1 MTTSKADHALIE
13 KELDDLIPTL
23 SLKEKV
29 AMMSGKD
36 FYKYYF
42 TIDNRQFGVRAY
54 NAGGGCEQL
63 DLAPLSYA
71 DGPRGV
77 RMPDGTT
84 CFPVS
89 MARGAS
95 WDVDLERRIGVAM
108 GVEARALGLTLL
120 SNVCINLLRHP
131 AWGRSQE
138 TYSEDPYHLGEM
150 GAALAEGT
158 QSQNVMATVK
168 HFALNSIENARFKVD
183 VTVNERVL
191 REVYLPHFKRVVDAG
206 CATVM
211 SAYNQVNG
219 HYCAH
224 NEHLLRD
231 ILKREW
237 GFEGFVHSDWV
248 KGVYGADAAEAGLDI
263 ENPEPTFFGEDLVY
277 AVKSGET
284 DESVVDEAVRR
295 ILRMQLRFSRA
306 TDPQSYSKNDIGC
319 SAHAELAQEA
329 AEKSMVLLKNDD
341 ALPLARDGSRIA
353 VLGKLADKINL
364 GDHGSSNVTPPYAI
378 TPFAGIEK
386 HVAKDVDLQS
396 DFTGDPA
403 SSATLAANSDVAIVV
418 VGYTYFDEGE
428 FIPGDVA
435 LEEVKNEEE
444 AHRGGDRNSLR
455 LPPADVELIRSVAE
469 TETKMIVCVMGGGAI
484 MMDEWS
490 ELADAILMI
499 WYPGMEGGTALARI
513 LFGDVSPSGKLPFAI
528 PADESDL
535 PFFDKHADDISYGMY
550 HGYTLFDRNDI
561 TPALPFGFGL
571 SYTKFTYGEPSI
583 ERTGEQVHIR
593 VEITN
598 SGAMT
603 GAEIAQLYVG
613 FENSKID
620 RPKKLLRGFE
630 RLELA
635 PGESAI
641 AAFTLDR
648 TAFTHYDEETN
659 NWRLDPVPFDIFVG
673 SSSTALTSC
682 PAQLIWPE

>member
-1 MTTSKADHALIE
+1 MTTSSADHALIE

-42 TIDNRQFGVRAY
+42 TVDNRQFGVRPY
-54 NAGGGCEQL
+54 NAGGGCDRIGL
-63 DLAPLSYA
+63 PPLSYA

-77 RMPDGTT
+77 RLPNGTT

-95 WDVDLERRIGVAM
+95 WDVELERRIGVAM

-138 TYSEDPYHLGEM
+138 TYGEDPYHLGEM
-150 GAALAEGT
+150 GAALIEGT
-158 QSQNVMATVK
+158 QSQNVMATTK
-168 HFALNSIENARFKVD
+168 HLAANSIENARFKVD
-183 VTVNERVL
+183 VTVSERVL
-191 REVYLPHFKRVVDAG
+191 REVYLPHFKRAVDAG

-224 NEHLLRD
+224 NKQLLRD
-231 ILKREW
+231 ILKDEW

-248 KGVYGADAAEAGLDI
+248 KGVYGADAAESGLDI
-263 ENPEPTFFGEDLVY
+263 ENPEPTFFGEDLIY

-284 DESVVDEAVRR
+284 KEAVVDEAVRR

-306 TDPQSYSKNDIGC
+306 ADPRTYSESDIGC
-319 SAHAELAQEA
+319 AAHTELALEA

-341 ALPLARDGSRIA
+341 ALPLAKDKARIA
-353 VLGKLADKINL
+353 VLGKLADRVNL

-378 TPFAGIEK
+378 TPLAGIEK
-386 HVAKDVDLQS
+386 HAAELVKLQS
-396 DFTGDPA
+396 DTSGDPSA
-403 SSATLAANSDVAIVV
+403 SAEIAANNDLAIVV

-435 LEEVKNEEE
+435 LEEVEDEEE

-455 LPPADVELIRSVAE
+455 LPGPDVDLIKSVAA
-469 TETKMIVCVMGGGAI
+469 TGTKMIVCVMGGGAI
-484 MMDEWS
+484 MMDEWFD
-490 ELADAILMI
+490 LADAVLMI

-513 LFGDVSPSGKLPFAI
+513 LFGDVCPSGKLPFSI
-528 PADESDL
+528 PPTRVICLISTNTPMILRTECITATPYLTGTVL
-535 PFFDKHADDISYGMY
+535 PPRCHMVLAC
-550 HGYTLFDRNDI
+550 L
-561 TPALPFGFGL
+561 
-571 SYTKFTYGEPSI
+571 
-583 ERTGEQVHIR
+583 IR
-593 VEITN
+593 
-598 SGAMT
+598 
-603 GAEIAQLYVG
+603 
-613 FENSKID
+613 
-620 RPKKLLRGFE
+620 
-630 RLELA
+630 
-635 PGESAI
+635 
-641 AAFTLDR
+641 
-648 TAFTHYDEETN
+648 
-659 NWRLDPVPFDIFVG
+659 
-673 SSSTALTSC
+673 SSTMANLYSKSSAT
-682 PAQLIWPE
+682 

>member
-1 MTTSKADHALIE
+1 MKTNSTDHALIE
-13 KELDDLIPTL
+13 KELDDLIPSL
-23 SLKEKV
+23 NLKEKV

-42 TIDNRQFGVRAY
+42 TVDNRQFGVRAY
-54 NAGGGCEQL
+54 NAGGGCEQI

-77 RMPDGTT
+77 RLPNGTT

-95 WDVDLERRIGVAM
+95 WDVDMERRIGVAM

-138 TYSEDPYHLGEM
+138 TYGEDPHHLGEM
-150 GAALAEGT
+150 GAALVEGT
-158 QSQNVMATVK
+158 QSQNVMATAK
-168 HFALNSIENARFKVD
+168 HLAANSIENARFKVD
-183 VTVNERVL
+183 VKVSERVL

-231 ILKREW
+231 ILKDEW

-248 KGVYGADAAEAGLDI
+248 KGVYGADAAESGLDI

-284 DESVVDEAVRR
+284 KEAVVDEAIRR

-306 TDPQSYSKNDIGC
+306 ADPQIYSESDVGC
-319 SAHAELAQEA
+319 AAHADLAREA
-329 AEKSMVLLKNDD
+329 AEKSMVLLKNEGV
-341 ALPLARDGSRIA
+341 LPLARNGARIA
-353 VLGKLADKINL
+353 VLGKLADKVNL
-364 GDHGSSNVTPPYAI
+364 GDHGSSNVTPPYAV
-378 TPFAGIEK
+378 TPLAGIEK
-386 HVAKDVDLQS
+386 HVAEHVELQS
-396 DFTGDPA
+396 DTSGDPA
-403 SSATLAANSDVAIVV
+403 TAATLAAKSDVAILV

-435 LEEVKNEEE
+435 LEQDDDEEE

-455 LPPADVELIRSVAE
+455 LSDADVDLIRSVAA
-469 TETKMIVCVMGGGAI
+469 TGTKVIVCVMGGGAV
-484 MMDEWS
+484 MMDEWAD
-490 ELADAILMI
+490 LADAILMI

-513 LFGDVSPSGKLPFAI
+513 LFGDVSPSGKLPFSV
-528 PADESDL
+528 PTDENHL
-535 PFFDKHADDISYGMY
+535 PYFDKHADDITYGMY
-550 HGYTLFDRNDI
+550 HGYTLLDRDGV

-571 SYTKFTYGEPSI
+571 SYTRFDYGEPTL
-583 ERTGEQVHIR
+583 EMVGELAYIR
-593 VEITN
+593 VELKN
-598 SGAMT
+598 SGAVT
-603 GAEIAQLYVG
+603 GAEVVQLYVG
-613 FENSKID
+613 FQNSIID
-620 RPKKLLRGFE
+620 RPEKLLRGFK

-635 PGESAI
+635 AGETAI
-641 AAFTLDR
+641 AEFILDR
-648 TAFTHYDEETN
+648 TALTHYNEEAEC
-659 NWRLDPVPFDIFVG
+659 WHLDDVPFDLFVG
-673 SSSTALTSC
+673 PCSDALTCCST
-682 PAQLIWPE
+682 PLVWKD

>member
-1 MTTSKADHALIE
+1 MTIASADHDTIE
-13 KELDDLIPTL
+13 MELDELIPTL

-42 TIDNRQFGVRAY
+42 SVDNRQFGVRAY
-54 NAGGGCEQL
+54 NAGGGCEEI

-77 RMPDGTT
+77 RLPNGTT

-95 WDVDLERRIGVAM
+95 WDVDLEHRIGSAM

-138 TYSEDPYHLGEM
+138 TYGEDPYHLGEM
-150 GAALAEGT
+150 GAALVEGT
-158 QSQNVMATVK
+158 QSQNVMATAK
-168 HFALNSIENARFKVD
+168 HLAANSIENARFKVD
-183 VTVNERVL
+183 VTVSERAL

-224 NEHLLRD
+224 NAHLLRD
-231 ILKREW
+231 ILKDEW

-263 ENPEPTFFGEDLVY
+263 ENPEPTFFGEDLVH

-284 DESVVDEAVRR
+284 NEAVVDEAVRR

-306 TDPQSYSKNDIGC
+306 ADPRSYSTSDVGC
-319 SAHAELAQEA
+319 AAHAELAQEA
-329 AEKSMVLLKNDD
+329 AEKSMVLLKNNDI
-341 ALPLARDGSRIA
+341 LPLARNGARIA
-353 VLGKLADKINL
+353 VLGRLADKVNL
-364 GDHGSSNVTPPYAI
+364 GDHGSSNVTPPYAV
-378 TPFAGIEK
+378 TPLAGIK
-386 HVAKDVDLQS
+386 NLVDRHIALQS
-396 DFTGDPA
+396 DTSGDPIA
-403 SSATLAANSDVAIVV
+403 AAALAKNNDIAIVI

-435 LEEVKNEEE
+435 LEEVSGEED
-444 AHRGGDRNSLR
+444 AHRGGDRSSLR
-455 LPPADVELIRSVAE
+455 LPQADVDLIRSVAA
-469 TETKMIVCVMGGGAI
+469 TGTKMVVCVMGGGAI
-484 MMDEWS
+484 TMDEWS
-490 ELADAILMI
+490 DLADAILMI

-513 LFGDVSPSGKLPFAI
+513 LFGDISPSGKLPFSI
-528 PADESDL
+528 PAYESHL
-535 PFFDKHADDISYGMY
+535 PYFDKHADDITYDMY
-550 HGYTLFDRNDI
+550 HGYTLFDRESI

-571 SYTKFTYGEPSI
+571 SYTQFIYGDPTLEMI
-583 ERTGEQVHIR
+583 DDIALVR
-593 VEITN
+593 VKITN
-598 SGAMT
+598 RGAMA
-603 GAEIAQLYVG
+603 GAEVAQLYVG
-613 FENSKID
+613 FGNSVID
-620 RPKKLLRGFE
+620 RPKKLLKGFK
-630 RLELA
+630 RLELE
-635 PGESAI
+635 PGETAV
-641 AAFTLDR
+641 AEFTLDR
-648 TAFTHYDEETN
+648 SAFAHYVERDKC
-659 NWRLDPVPFDIFVG
+659 WRLDPVPFEVLVG
-673 SSSTALTSC
+673 
-682 PAQLIWPE
+682 PASNLLKPCQTMLIWPE